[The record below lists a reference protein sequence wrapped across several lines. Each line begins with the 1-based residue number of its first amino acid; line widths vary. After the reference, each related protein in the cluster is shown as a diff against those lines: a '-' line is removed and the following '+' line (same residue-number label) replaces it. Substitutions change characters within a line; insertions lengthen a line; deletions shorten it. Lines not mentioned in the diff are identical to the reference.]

1 MPTAISSMNL
11 HGSLGRLSPGAVS
24 ELGQPRSKEP
34 VGSDQKQGCRAEK
47 PGFSGGEMLGRA
59 AMGSKKQR
67 LSREKGREMVQERGL
82 VPSSF
87 LQTGARRRTPTK
99 GVILH
104 SSQEGLS
111 GLPGRHAH
119 HTQCHSACPDS
130 LSGVCH
136 TKGDFITR

>member
-1 MPTAISSMNL
+1 MPTTISSMNL

-47 PGFSGGEMLGRA
+47 PGVSGGDAGARGDGL
-59 AMGSKKQR
+59 KKQR

-87 LQTGARRRTPTK
+87 LQTGVRRRTPTK

>member
-47 PGFSGGEMLGRA
+47 PGFSGGDAGARGDGL
-59 AMGSKKQR
+59 KKQR
-67 LSREKGREMVQERGL
+67 LLRETGREMVQERGL

-87 LQTGARRRTPTK
+87 LQTGARLRTPTK

>member
-1 MPTAISSMNL
+1 
-11 HGSLGRLSPGAVS
+11 
-24 ELGQPRSKEP
+24 
-34 VGSDQKQGCRAEK
+34 
-47 PGFSGGEMLGRA
+47 
-59 AMGSKKQR
+59 
-67 LSREKGREMVQERGL
+67 MVQERGL

-136 TKGDFITR
+136 TKGDELDEHKTSHSVTQLTVKISLLSFLDSILSKF

>member
-1 MPTAISSMNL
+1 MEALGDFPHEQSASWGSQGARRRLGPTRN
-11 HGSLGRLSPGAVS
+11 RLS
-24 ELGQPRSKEP
+24 
-34 VGSDQKQGCRAEK
+34 AEK

-59 AMGSKKQR
+59 AMALKKQR

-87 LQTGARRRTPTK
+87 LQTGARLRTPTK